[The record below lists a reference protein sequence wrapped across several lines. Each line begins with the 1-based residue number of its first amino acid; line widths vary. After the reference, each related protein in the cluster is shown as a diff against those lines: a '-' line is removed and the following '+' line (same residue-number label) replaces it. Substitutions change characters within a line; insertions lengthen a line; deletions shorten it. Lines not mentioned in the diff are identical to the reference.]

1 MESKPWRRCHKQKE
15 RGRGGKM
22 RDCDENEG
30 ALSRCLNSV
39 GKT

>member
-1 MESKPWRRCHKQKE
+1 MEEMPQTKRKRQ
-15 RGRGGKM
+15 GGKM